1 MSRLEDHRQKQFR
14 NKVILYIALIVG
26 LGIFMMT
33 AGLKFLINSTVY
45 LGNLSSG
52 KQSTTPS
59 NKPSTLYGTLDID
72 TIVDATNSAKII
84 VSGTVVNYDKLEFYI
99 NDDKVKDY
107 DVASEQFNQEIGDL
121 KKGNNKVYV
130 KAVNK
135 ETKDERKSQTY
146 DVMLNSDKPKLD
158 ISQPQD
164 NSKTGNNDLKIV
176 GSTNK
181 DVLIKVN
188 DFPVV
193 VDAGGNFQTSI
204 RLKDGDNKIVIT
216 AQDNAGNIES
226 KALTVSYSK
235 DY

>member
-1 MSRLEDHRQKQFR
+1 MTRLEEHQKKQFR
-14 NKVILYIALIVG
+14 NKVILYIALIVV
-26 LGIFMMT
+26 LGVFMIT
-33 AGLKFLINSTVY
+33 AGLKLLINSTVY
-45 LGNLSSG
+45 LSNLTSG
-52 KQSTTPS
+52 KSATTPS
-59 NKPSTLYGTLDID
+59 KYKSTIYGTLDID

-99 NDDKVKDY
+99 NDDKIKDY
-107 DVASEQFNQEIGDL
+107 DVSSEQFEQEIGDL
-121 KKGNNKVYV
+121 KKGDNKVYI
-130 KAVNK
+130 KAINS
-135 ETKDERKSQTY
+135 ETKDERKSQVY
-146 DVMLNSDKPKLD
+146 GVSYVNEKPKLD

-164 NSKTGNNDLKIV
+164 NARVNNNDLKIA

-216 AQDNAGNIES
+216 AQDNAGNTES
-226 KALTVSYSK
+226 KSLTVNYSK
-235 DY
+235 DN